1 MNILNEPTLTPAA
14 ADLHDRL
21 VRARNGD
28 VCYRAGH
35 ATIREA
41 EMECNRLRR
50 RLAVLEAA
58 NLNAIDERDELRC
71 EVERLRGLVKLAQE
85 TFCGRVV

>member
-1 MNILNEPTLTPAA
+1 MTAIINEPTLTPAA

-41 EMECNRLRR
+41 EAECDRLRR

-58 NLNAIDERDELRC
+58 NVSLLDEADTLRC
-71 EVERLRGLVKLAQE
+71 EVERLRALLQKEKAA
-85 TFCGRVV
+85 